1 MIYTPLPPQKSRNDF
16 DILINFFFFMKD
28 SFYCMCL
35 SVCVIYGFSMK
46 GGIRT
51 IPLYSSFVVEAYRKT
66 REILVFLYQLR
77 FVDMSFFLND
87 DQREIYSLLFQTL
100 FIELPS

>member
-1 MIYTPLPPQKSRNDF
+1 M
-16 DILINFFFFMKD
+16 
-28 SFYCMCL
+28 
-35 SVCVIYGFSMK
+35 IYGFSMK

-51 IPLYSSFVVEAYRKT
+51 IPPYSSFVVEAYRKT

-100 FIELPS
+100 FIELPSR